1 MLHHT
6 PMNRPWRSV
15 VLVLALWV
23 AYVPAPAL
31 ADSQTY
37 IVQPGDTLF
46 QIGLRYNVDWREIQL
61 LNQLGGTWIYP
72 GQELLIPLADTIPS
86 APAEPTPAEQTP
98 AEPAP
103 DIAPARTH
111 VVQRGESLYA
121 ISITYGV
128 TWQDLAAANALA
140 NPRWIYAGQT
150 LIIPGAAVAPATPAP
165 AVEATP
171 PVEPTAAP
179 APSSSAA
186 KRIVIDISDQH
197 LWAYDG
203 EVEVFSF
210 VASTGLP
217 GLDTRPGEYS
227 VLNKIPSAWGG
238 NWGIWMPDWLGI
250 YWAGSL
256 QNGIHS
262 LPILPDGSRLWD
274 GYLGTPVSYGCII
287 LGVTESKQLYD
298 WAEVGV
304 PVIITS

>member
-1 MLHHT
+1 MK
-6 PMNRPWRSV
+6 RPWRSV
-15 VLVLALWV
+15 VLVLAIWA
-23 AYVPAPAL
+23 AYIPAPAL
-31 ADSQTY
+31 AETQSYT
-37 IVQPGDTLF
+37 VQPGDTLY
-46 QIGLRYNVDWREIQL
+46 QIGLRFNVDWREIQL
-61 LNQLGGTWIYP
+61 LNQLAGSWIYP
-72 GQELLIPLADTIPS
+72 GQTLLIPLADTT
-86 APAEPTPAEQTP
+86 PTVA
-98 AEPAP
+98 AEPATP
-103 DIAPARTH
+103 PAPATEIVPARTH
-111 VVQRGESLYA
+111 VVQRGETLYA
-121 ISITYGV
+121 IAMAYGLS
-128 TWQDLAAANALA
+128 WQQLATANGLA

-150 LIIPGAAVAPATPAP
+150 LTIPASAATVATPAPATPAP
-165 AVEATP
+165 EGETP
-171 PVEPTAAP
+171 AP
-179 APSSSAA
+179 APTSNAA

-203 EVEVFSF
+203 DSEVFSF

-217 GLDTRPGEYS
+217 GLDTRPGTYS

-287 LGVTESKQLYD
+287 LGVSESKQLYD

-304 PVIITS
+304 PVIITQ